1 MEPMLA
7 SLINRKF
14 TIHRWAQELS
24 RQLLLFT
31 HRQWSYRNSTAHYKP
46 SEGKTVAEHELVD
59 DQVKSLLLLPLS
71 SLPPQHRHLLA
82 QDQTKSLLRGTTTA
96 KQFWIANVHSALADK
111 IQERYSTYKVS
122 QQDQTGT
129 YCSLGLTASS
139 YCKQERYDMEETTT
153 EIAQISMSRLTGSRL
168 KEVEVLY
175 LRIISIVYSTVAPC
189 FATEK
194 KN

>member
-1 MEPMLA
+1 MPGREATMESLLPHHSPFLTLAQAQDLIGFDNLLVGCLPKLLIRTMEPMLA

-139 YCKQERYDMEETTT
+139 YCKHDD
-153 EIAQISMSRLTGSRL
+153 
-168 KEVEVLY
+168 
-175 LRIISIVYSTVAPC
+175 
-189 FATEK
+189 
-194 KN
+194 